1 MPPTPQLHHA
11 RTDSPLG
18 PLVVVVDDDGA
29 LAGLYY
35 ADGHTPAPRPAALGG
50 CADPGDPRI
59 SAVTSAVLAYL
70 GGESDVLDVP
80 LSSAAVPGATDLQR
94 AVWAQI
100 AAIPRGETRTYGEVA
115 AAVGKPTAVRA
126 VGQAVGRNPHSLVVP
141 CHRVVG
147 SGGRITGY
155 AGGVEVKRR
164 LLELEGVTLG
174 AAVSWSVSPA
184 AAGEQPGERLSQQP
198 AAPAPGAPPSAP

>member
-1 MPPTPQLHHA
+1 MASTPTRGLRHA

-35 ADGHTPAPRPAALGG
+35 ADGHTPAPRPAALGS
-50 CADPGDPRI
+50 CADPDDPQV
-59 SAVTSAVLAYL
+59 ADVTTAVLARL
-70 GGESDVLDVP
+70 EGASDVLEVP
-80 LSSAAVPGATDLQR
+80 LSWAAVPGATDLQR
-94 AVWAQI
+94 AVWAQV

-115 AAVGKPTAVRA
+115 AAIGRPTAVRA

-147 SGGRITGY
+147 SGGKITGY
-155 AGGVEVKRR
+155 AGGVDVKRR
-164 LLELEGVTLG
+164 LLELEGVAL
-174 AAVSWSVSPA
+174 
-184 AAGEQPGERLSQQP
+184 AAGTPVSDAPG
-198 AAPAPGAPPSAP
+198 APAPGAPPSAP

>member
-1 MPPTPQLHHA
+1 MAQTSTHGLRHA
-11 RTDSPLG
+11 RTGSPLG
-18 PLVVVVDDDGA
+18 PLLVVVDDGGA

-50 CADPGDPRI
+50 CADPGDPQVA
-59 SAVTSAVLAYL
+59 AVTAAVLAHL
-70 GGESDVLDVP
+70 DGGSDELEVP
-80 LSSAAVPGATDLQR
+80 LSWAAVPGATDLQR
-94 AVWAQI
+94 AVWAQV

-115 AAVGKPTAVRA
+115 AAIGRPTAVRA

-155 AGGVEVKRR
+155 AGGVDVKRR
-164 LLELEGVTLG
+164 LLELEGVTLAAG
-174 AAVSWSVSPA
+174 PAVSGPPA
-184 AAGEQPGERLSQQP
+184 E
-198 AAPAPGAPPSAP
+198 PAPGAPPSAP

>member
-1 MPPTPQLHHA
+1 MAQTSTPALRHA
-11 RTDSPLG
+11 RTDSPVG

-50 CADPGDPRI
+50 CADPADPQVA
-59 SAVTSAVLAYL
+59 AVTTAVTAYL
-70 GGESDVLDVP
+70 EGRTDVLEVP

-94 AVWAQI
+94 AVWAEV
-100 AAIPRGETRTYGEVA
+100 AAIPRGQTRTYGEVA
-115 AAVGKPTAVRA
+115 AAIGRPTAVRA

-164 LLELEGVTLG
+164 LLELEGVTLASG
-174 AAVSWSVSPA
+174 E
-184 AAGEQPGERLSQQP
+184 AAGSPL
-198 AAPAPGAPPSAP
+198 

>member
-1 MPPTPQLHHA
+1 MPPTPTPQLRHA

-50 CADPGDPRI
+50 CADPDDPQI
-59 SAVTSAVLAYL
+59 TAVTSAVLAHL
-70 GGESDVLDVP
+70 AGESDVLDVP

-94 AVWAQI
+94 AVWAQV

-115 AAVGKPTAVRA
+115 AAIGRPTAVRA

-155 AGGVEVKRR
+155 AGGVDVKRR
-164 LLELEGVTLG
+164 LLEMEGVTLG
-174 AAVSWSVSPA
+174 AAVSRSVSPA
-184 AAGEQPGERLSQQP
+184 AGAQLSQQP
-198 AAPAPGAPPSAP
+198 GAPAPGAPPSAP

>member
-1 MPPTPQLHHA
+1 MAQTSTPALRHA
-11 RTDSPLG
+11 RTDSPVG

-50 CADPGDPRI
+50 CADPADPQVA
-59 SAVTSAVLAYL
+59 AVTTAVTAYL
-70 GGESDVLDVP
+70 EGRTDVLEVP

-94 AVWAQI
+94 AVWAEV
-100 AAIPRGETRTYGEVA
+100 AAIPRGQTRTYGEVA
-115 AAVGKPTAVRA
+115 AAIGRPTAVRA

-174 AAVSWSVSPA
+174 TAGATGTPVSDAP
-184 AAGEQPGERLSQQP
+184 E
-198 AAPAPGAPPSAP
+198 APAPGAPPSAP

>member
-1 MPPTPQLHHA
+1 MALTSARALRHA

-35 ADGHTPAPRPAALGG
+35 ADGHTPAPRAAALGG
-50 CADPGDPRI
+50 CAAPDDPQVA
-59 SAVTSAVLAYL
+59 AVVSAVLAHLQGGSDAL
-70 GGESDVLDVP
+70 GVP
-80 LSSAAVPGATDLQR
+80 LSWAAVPGATDLQR
-94 AVWAQI
+94 AVWAQV

-115 AAVGKPTAVRA
+115 AAIGRPTAVRA

-155 AGGVEVKRR
+155 AGGVDVKRR
-164 LLELEGVTLG
+164 LLELEGVTL
-174 AAVSWSVSPA
+174 
-184 AAGEQPGERLSQQP
+184 AAGP

>member
-1 MPPTPQLHHA
+1 MALIPARPLRHA

-35 ADGHTPAPRPAALGG
+35 ADGHTPAPRPTALGG
-50 CADPGDPRI
+50 CADPDDPQVR
-59 SAVTSAVLAYL
+59 AVTSAVLAYL
-70 GGESDVLDVP
+70 RGESDVLEVP
-80 LSSAAVPGATDLQR
+80 LTSAAVPGATDLQR

-100 AAIPRGETRTYGEVA
+100 TAIPRGQTRTYGEVA
-115 AAVGKPTAVRA
+115 AAIGKPTAVRA

-147 SGGRITGY
+147 SGGKITGY

-174 AAVSWSVSPA
+174 TADATGTPVSDAP
-184 AAGEQPGERLSQQP
+184 E
-198 AAPAPGAPPSAP
+198 APAPGAPPSAP

>member
-1 MPPTPQLHHA
+1 MPSTPPPQLRHA

-50 CADPGDPRI
+50 CADPGDPQI
-59 SAVTSAVLAYL
+59 AAVTSAVLAYL
-70 GGESDVLDVP
+70 AGDSDVLDVR
-80 LSSAAVPGATDLQR
+80 LSTAAVPGATGLQR

-115 AAVGKPTAVRA
+115 AAIGRPTAVRA

-155 AGGVEVKRR
+155 AGGVDVKRR

-184 AAGEQPGERLSQQP
+184 AGAQLSEQPG
-198 AAPAPGAPPSAP
+198 APAPGAPPSAP